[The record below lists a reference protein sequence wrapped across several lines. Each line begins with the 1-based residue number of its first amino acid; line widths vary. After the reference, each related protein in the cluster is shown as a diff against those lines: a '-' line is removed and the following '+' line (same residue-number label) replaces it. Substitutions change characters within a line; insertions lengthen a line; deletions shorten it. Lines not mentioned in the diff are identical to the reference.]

1 MHYLVDRKVFETKA
15 EAIAYAD
22 SYFAKTGVLLGITET
37 TRKVTHIYTVK

>member
-15 EAIAYAD
+15 EAMAYAD
-22 SYFAKTGVLLGITET
+22 SYFAKTGVLLGIIET